1 LVDGHWVFGMIERNS
16 NKYRLEICPDNKR
29 DEKTLLKLLEKHVE
43 AGTTIYSDLW
53 RGYINLGQHGYY
65 HGTVN
70 HSYNF
75 VDPTSGVHTNTIE
88 SNWRPLKNRIERGG
102 VGKDGNFGHH
112 LCEYLWIRSHKADDD
127 IFMSFI
133 KAIADVYDIK

>member
-1 LVDGHWVFGMIERNS
+1 MIERNS

-29 DEKTLLKLLEKHVE
+29 DERTLLALLEKHVE
-43 AGTTIYSDLW
+43 PGTTIYSDLW
-53 RGYINLGQHGYY
+53 RAYRNIDQKGYF

-75 VDPTSGVHTNTIE
+75 VDPDSGVHTNTIE

-102 VGKDGNFGHH
+102 VGQHVNFANH
-112 LCEYLWIRSHKADDD
+112 LYEYLWMRSHKDDDD

-133 KAIADVYDIK
+133 KAITDVYTFNN